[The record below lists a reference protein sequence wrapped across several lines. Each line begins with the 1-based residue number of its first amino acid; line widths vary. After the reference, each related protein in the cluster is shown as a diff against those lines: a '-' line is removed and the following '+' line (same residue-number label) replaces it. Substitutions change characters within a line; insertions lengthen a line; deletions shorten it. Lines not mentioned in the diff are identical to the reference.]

1 MKKSYVEY
9 IIEETQKILAI
20 DSPSGYTQNVA
31 DYLMKEYRKL
41 GYDCLNTVTIRKD
54 FQAERFE
61 TLSTE
66 LILDMDFRIKRYK
79 E

>member
-31 DYLMKEYRKL
+31 DYLMKECWAMSR
-41 GYDCLNTVTIRKD
+41 CRP
-54 FQAERFE
+54 
-61 TLSTE
+61 
-66 LILDMDFRIKRYK
+66 
-79 E
+79 